1 MQIDESKFGKRKYH
15 CGHHEQGQWVFVGVE
30 HESRNCYMVVV
41 DKQDETTFLPIIRAW
56 IKPCTPIISDC
67 WKAYCNLEKHGYTH
81 WAVNHSKEFV
91 NLEGDFKNTIDGPL
105 ETSKAMLPPFG
116 IRKYHFLIIFGRD
129 MWRYMH
135 KEDLSQAFLDY
146 VKKCINCK

>member
-41 DKQDETTFLPIIRAW
+41 DKQETTFLPIIRAW

-81 WAVNHSKEFV
+81 WTVNHSKEFV

-105 ETSKAMLPPFG
+105 ETSKGNATSIRYQKVPFSHHIWQRYVEVHAQG
-116 IRKYHFLIIFGRD
+116 GPISSFLRLCEKV
-129 MWRYMH
+129 Y
-135 KEDLSQAFLDY
+135 KL
-146 VKKCINCK
+146 

>member
-1 MQIDESKFGKRKYH
+1 M
-15 CGHHEQGQWVFVGVE
+15 
-30 HESRNCYMVVV
+30 
-41 DKQDETTFLPIIRAW
+41 
-56 IKPCTPIISDC
+56 
-67 WKAYCNLEKHGYTH
+67 
-81 WAVNHSKEFV
+81 NHSKEFV